1 MKYVSKQQTIEAFQF
16 DGDLIDSNGKPYV
29 PNWAIKAFEDEEI
42 VYNKD
47 VPYELYIQQKNNYIH
62 VPVGNYVLL
71 IDNSLYTCEKS
82 LFENLYKE

>member
-29 PNWAIKAFEDEEI
+29 PDWAIKAFEDEEI

>member
-29 PNWAIKAFEDEEI
+29 PDWAIKAFEYEEI